1 MLPLCSP
8 RLKTLGVSTE
18 LNQWCYDAETTTAVI
33 HTDLSWA
40 MRFVD
45 NIPGSYQVT
54 WKGQHLHLLITAVP
68 DVSTLGTPGFSV
80 HKLASVTSFHGLI
93 TYADGTQLFL
103 TFHTRM
109 ISVWLADISAWMLA
123 RHVKPKLYNTAL
135 LFLPG
140 EGMPHPR
147 PLHHG

>member
-1 MLPLCSP
+1 MVPLCSP

-18 LNQWCYDAETTTAVI
+18 LNQWCYVAVI

-40 MRFVD
+40 MHFVD

-54 WKGQHLHLLITAVP
+54 WKGQRPHLITAVP
-68 DVSTLGTPGFSV
+68 DVSTLGSSGFSV
-80 HKLASVTSFHGLI
+80 HKLASVTSLHGLI

-103 TFHTRM
+103 TFHMCM

-123 RHVKPKLYNTAL
+123 CHVKLKLYSTAL

-140 EGMPHPR
+140 EGVPDPR
-147 PLHHG
+147 PLHHS